1 MSMDPTTA
9 AMAAAY
15 GYTGTIP
22 TTQFAHG
29 IDAHQPAHGLDAHQP
44 SNEVRNSYIVHAQ

>member
-1 MSMDPTTA
+1 MDPTTA

-29 IDAHQPAHGLDAHQP
+29 LDAHGIDGHQP
-44 SNEVRNSYIVHAQ
+44 SDEVRHIKGQYP

>member
-1 MSMDPTTA
+1 MDPTTA

-15 GYTGTIP
+15 GYTGGPIP

-29 IDAHQPAHGLDAHQP
+29 LDAHGIDGQQP
-44 SNEVRNSYIVHAQ
+44 SDEVRHIMVQYP